1 MKWHTENHPGDWGL
15 TGAIFIKDEQGKDI
29 CYIDYR
35 TPYCIRASQGDMD
48 RVKEAKEQAE
58 LIASAPDLLRTVNVM
73 TRALKYAREIIGLM
87 PNPDPDEMTVID
99 AAIALGESAN
109 VCST

>member
-15 TGAIFIKDEQGKDI
+15 PGAVFIKDEQGKDI

-35 TPYCIRASQGDMD
+35 TPYCIGASQADMG

-58 LIASAPDLLRTVNVM
+58 LIAAAPDLARTIKIL
-73 TRALKYAREIIGLM
+73 TSALKYAKDIIGH
-87 PNPDPDEMTVID
+87 PDDEGMIPID
-99 AAIALGESAN
+99 AAIALGEAAN